1 MFNKR
6 GQGAGGREQGLF
18 GWRLPV
24 AAVNVQAPLSSRGR
38 SGRRLADIVI
48 QAFFFMIWGMFFS
61 AFLSV
66 SGSDA
71 GTITDDMGR
80 KITITAPFTR
90 IISLYPGHTE
100 NLFSLGLD
108 AEIIGVSSSETYPEK
123 ALSKPVFSYHD
134 DLEKFMAARPTLV
147 LIRPMIDR
155 GYARLLAGLEKNGI
169 TVISLQPGNIDEI
182 YLYWRMLGT
191 LTGKETE
198 AARQVADF
206 KKSLDAIHHRV
217 QDIHAKK
224 TVYFEA
230 IHDRMKTF
238 SPDSMAIFA
247 VETAGGINLA
257 KDAEPVRGTNIAAYG
272 KEKILSHAG
281 NMDVYL
287 AQSGPMNRV
296 TIDMIQNESGFSAI
310 KAVQN
315 RQIYLIDEV
324 LVSRPTVRL
333 LEGIRTIAKIL
344 YPDHFTTHQE
354 SGTRT
359 LGLLLPPAP
368 CSLPPFFPEVSH

>member
-1 MFNKR
+1 M
-6 GQGAGGREQGLF
+6 
-18 GWRLPV
+18 
-24 AAVNVQAPLSSRGR
+24 
-38 SGRRLADIVI
+38 
-48 QAFFFMIWGMFFS
+48 
-61 AFLSV
+61 
-66 SGSDA
+66 
-71 GTITDDMGR
+71 ITDDMGR
-80 KITITAPFTR
+80 KITVTTPFNR

-217 QDIHAKK
+217 QDIRAKK

-296 TIDMIQNESGFSAI
+296 TIDMIRNEPGFSAI
-310 KAVQN
+310 KAVQSH
-315 RQIYLIDEV
+315 QIYLIDEV

-344 YPDHFTTHQE
+344 YPDHFTTRLE
-354 SGTRT
+354 SGIRT
-359 LGLLLPPAP
+359 LGLLLPHAFCPM
-368 CSLPPFFPEVSH
+368 PPFFPEVTH